1 MEAGVPSEGI
11 VGLSEQITS
20 TLRWKNRESQLRE
33 RVGGLELVSFP
44 FLPSPRTWTLDE
56 CNLVSQ

>member
-44 FLPSPRTWTLDE
+44 FLPSTRTWTLDE

>member
-1 MEAGVPSEGI
+1 MGAGVPSEGI

-20 TLRWKNRESQLRE
+20 TLRWKNRQSQLRE
-33 RVGGLELVSFP
+33 RVGGLELVSFL
-44 FLPSPRTWTLDE
+44 FLPSLSTWTLDK

>member
-20 TLRWKNRESQLRE
+20 TLRGKNRQSQPRE

-44 FLPSPRTWTLDE
+44 FLPSLRTWTLDE